1 MSAPDALA
9 RQPQPAV
16 TDKRGS
22 MGVSRITRLG
32 LVNAYLVTEEDGFT
46 LVDTMVPRSARKI
59 LQTAARTGR
68 PILRI
73 VVTHAHWDHIGSLD
87 ELAAA
92 LPGAEVIVG
101 EREARLLRRDRSLDP
116 CEPQSRL
123 RGSYPGA
130 KTAPT
135 RTVAPGERIGSL
147 EVVAAPGHTPGQIA
161 LLDVRDRTL
170 LCGDAFSTLG
180 GVETAAH
187 PNWRFPLSALAT
199 WDRPTALASARALR
213 ALEPSRLAPG
223 HGRIVHEPAVAMD
236 TAIAR
241 AG

>member
-1 MSAPDALA
+1 
-9 RQPQPAV
+9 
-16 TDKRGS
+16 
-22 MGVSRITRLG
+22 MGVSRITRFG
-32 LVNAYLVTEEDGFT
+32 FVNAYLVTEEDGFT

-59 LQTAARTGR
+59 LATAARTGR
-68 PILRI
+68 PIVRI
-73 VVTHAHWDHIGSLD
+73 VLTHAHIDHIGSLD

-101 EREARLLRRDRSLDP
+101 EREARLLRRDCSLDP
-116 CEPQSRL
+116 GEPRGRL
-123 RGSYPGA
+123 RLSGYPGA

-135 RTVAPGERIGSL
+135 CTVVPGERIGSL

-170 LCGDAFSTLG
+170 LCGDAYSTLG
-180 GVETAAH
+180 GVQTTAR
-187 PNWRFPLSALAT
+187 PGGRFPLPALAT

-223 HGRIVHEPAVAMD
+223 HGRVVHEPAAAMD
-236 TAIAR
+236 AAIAR